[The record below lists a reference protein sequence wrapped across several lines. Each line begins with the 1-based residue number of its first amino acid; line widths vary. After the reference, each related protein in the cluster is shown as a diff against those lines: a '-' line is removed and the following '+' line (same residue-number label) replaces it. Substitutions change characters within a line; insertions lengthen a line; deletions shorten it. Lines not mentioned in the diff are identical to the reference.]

1 MPTTR
6 KQILHTR
13 KLAPFRLYL
22 VGGVND
28 VQSSVQFALILAELR
43 DKKGRERVMCSSAL
57 KYPDPGLEEEIS
69 SCGGTKLVRPQGG
82 RGRSDLI
89 ERDPLSRFVGSV
101 RPSASVRHDLRR
113 DSGVFFCITA
123 PAQNWPTA
131 ILPLLT
137 CTRLWPLCHI
147 LPYRL

>member
-28 VQSSVQFALILAELR
+28 VQSSVQFALILAELS
-43 DKKGRERVMCSSAL
+43 DKKGRERVMCSSAS

-69 SCGGTKLVRPQGG
+69 SCGGIKLVRP
-82 RGRSDLI
+82 RVAEVVLILLNATLYHALSD
-89 ERDPLSRFVGSV
+89 RSV
-101 RPSASVRHDLRR
+101 RPRPSVMIYEGIL
-113 DSGVFFCITA
+113 VFFCITA
-123 PAQNWPTA
+123 PAQNWPAA